1 MTEPKLFSAIFGTG
15 RSGTTWLGSIID
27 AHPRVAYRFEPIHA
41 LSNDKR
47 MQQIHQRI
55 KASLGPEIEQAL
67 KDLKALLIR
76 ANPRIERP
84 PFYPKSNRR
93 LRGRTLLNR
102 ACKALPPLSSTY
114 ALLYPESKDAH
125 LVLKEV
131 SMEQELGALANSEMV
146 SIVYLIRHPA
156 AFVASMESGIQKGV
170 MNDTRARIA
179 LDLAEERAPDLHR
192 KYIDQ
197 ADSLS
202 LQQRLAISWVADTN
216 LAMKGIEKRDT
227 VLPIVYEDLCQNISA
242 RASDIYD
249 HLGLDM
255 PTQAQDII
263 SRFEDTP
270 SSQEVGVN
278 PYFSV
283 FRNPLESMN
292 KWKSKLDTDTIND
305 IRHIGEHAIAYNT
318 FKAHW
323 DWPS

>member
-1 MTEPKLFSAIFGTG
+1 MTEPKIISAIFGTG

-47 MQQIHQRI
+47 MQQIRQRI
-55 KASLGPEIEQAL
+55 NASHGREIEQAL

-93 LRGRTLLNR
+93 LQGRTLLNR
-102 ACKALPPLSSTY
+102 ACKALPPLSSAY
-114 ALLYPESKDAH
+114 ALLYPESNEAH

-131 SMEQELGALANSEMV
+131 SMEHELGVLAKSGMV

-179 LDLAEERAPDLHR
+179 LDLAEERAPDIHR
-192 KYIDQ
+192 MYIDQ

-242 RASDIYD
+242 RSSDIYD

-255 PTQAQDII
+255 PTQARDII
-263 SRFEDTP
+263 SKFEETP
-270 SSQEVGVN
+270 SSQEFGVN

-292 KWKSKLDTDTIND
+292 KWKSKLSTDTINN
-305 IRHIGEHAIAYNT
+305 IRHIAEQALAYNK
-318 FKAHW
+318 FKDHW
-323 DWPS
+323 EWPS